1 MSILSGVTSILGLIK
16 PAGTG
21 VPPEECTST
30 KPDDCVEGKQSKWND
45 DRTGNDECSNGD
57 GKDNYSKLSGMGAYP
72 KDAKGEYPEHDGGWK
87 YAKYGEYQSKDY
99 CDLKSADDGSRGDT
113 DRSLG
118 EALAKFDFSHGD
130 FAGDFSSH
138 GPDHS
143 GDIHGALASMS
154 CDDALEYAIGLMG
167 PTDHFDVG
175 HFDTATDTSHDTDA

>member
-1 MSILSGVTSILGLIK
+1 MSILSSITSILRLGKL
-16 PAGTG
+16 AGTG
-21 VPPEECTST
+21 VPPEECTPT
-30 KPDDCVEGKQSKWND
+30 KSDDCSEGKQSKWND
-45 DRTGNDECSNGD
+45 DHSGNDEYSNGD

-72 KDAKGEYPEHDGGWK
+72 KDAKGDYPAHDGSWK
-87 YAKYGEYQSKDY
+87 DAKDGEYQPKDY
-99 CDLKSADDGSRGDT
+99 CDKAADDGNRGDT
-113 DRSLG
+113 NRSPG
-118 EALAKFDFSHGD
+118 EALAKFDFSHVD

-175 HFDTATDTSHDTDA
+175 HFDTATDTPHDTNA